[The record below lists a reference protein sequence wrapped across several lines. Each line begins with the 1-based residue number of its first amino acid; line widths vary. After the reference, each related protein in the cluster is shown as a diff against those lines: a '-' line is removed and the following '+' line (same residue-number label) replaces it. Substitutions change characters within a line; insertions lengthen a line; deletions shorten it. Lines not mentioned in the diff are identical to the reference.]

1 MKDVF
6 EVKRSADGD
15 DVLKS
20 LNGQFKKIIDV
31 TDATYQVD
39 DADTGAIF
47 VLNRP
52 GGIVVTLPAVEPGL
66 EFEFI
71 VKTTFTGTF
80 SLDSASTDD
89 LFVGALT
96 IQADDAQDESFL
108 AIPDVS
114 DDDKMVMDA
123 DTKGRLVGGTFKC
136 VGISTPNSSAAA
148 AWYISGVT
156 HGTGATLA
164 SPFA

>member
-6 EVKRSADGD
+6 QVRRSADGN

-20 LNGQFKKIIDV
+20 LNGQFKKVIDV

-39 DADTGAIF
+39 DADTGAVH
-47 VLNRP
+47 VLDRP
-52 GGIVVTLPAVEPGL
+52 AGIVVTLPAVEPGL

-71 VKTTFTGTF
+71 IKTTFTGTL
-80 SLDSASTDD
+80 SLDSAAAND

-96 IQADDAQDESFL
+96 IQADDAQDESFI

-114 DDDKMVMDA
+114 NDDKMVMSA
-123 DTKGRLVGGTFKC
+123 DTKGRLVGGSFKC

-148 AWYISGVT
+148 AWYISGVA
-156 HGTGATLA
+156 HGAGATLA
-164 SPFA
+164 TPFV

>member
-1 MKDVF
+1 MNEVF
-6 EVKRSADGD
+6 NVKRSADGN

-20 LNGQFKKIIDV
+20 LNGQFKKVIDV

-47 VLNRP
+47 VLNRAA
-52 GGIVVTLPAVEPGL
+52 GIVVTLPAVEPGL

-71 VKTTFTGTF
+71 IKDTFTGTF
-80 SLDSASTDD
+80 SLDSAATND
-89 LFVGALT
+89 LFIGAVT

-108 AIPDVS
+108 AVPDGS

-123 DTKGRLVGGTFKC
+123 DTKGRLVGGTFK
-136 VGISTPNSSAAA
+136 
-148 AWYISGVT
+148 
-156 HGTGATLA
+156 
-164 SPFA
+164 